1 MKETNCA
8 AWSEQGRNFTEG
20 KTAYYIPSLDFCIK
34 GKVINTYRDGA
45 LSIVT
50 IKTKDGKTISDS
62 SNRFSKNYPTILNY
76 WKN

>member
-1 MKETNCA
+1 MKETNFA

-34 GKVINTYRDGA
+34 GKVTNTYRDGA
-45 LSIVT
+45 ISIVT

-62 SNRFSKNYPTILNY
+62 SNHFSSSYPKILNY

>member
-1 MKETNCA
+1 MKETNFA
-8 AWSEQGRNFTEG
+8 AWSEQGRNFAEG

-45 LSIVT
+45 ISIVT
-50 IKTKDGKTISDS
+50 IKTKDCKTISDS
-62 SNRFSKNYPTILNY
+62 SNLFCNSFPTILNY